1 MIDNCFTSN
10 LKDMSTSY
18 DIYDLLSR
26 QVLDSLSNVQLPAHQ
41 ELTLSFVLGQS
52 LQLGVKIPLPHETF
66 TEYIGNEKEV
76 NELSDKDIFTIF

>member
-1 MIDNCFTSN
+1 
-10 LKDMSTSY
+10 MSTSY
-18 DIYDLLSR
+18 DRYDLLSR
-26 QVLDSLSNVQLPAHQ
+26 HVLDSLSNVQLPAHQ

-76 NELSDKDIFTIF
+76 NELLDKDIFMILGFF